1 MSLWKQTCTEG
12 GWHEGTRE
20 KASGRACWSCR
31 RPDLPS
37 ASRTVRRTFVLF
49 QTPGLWS
56 FVRAAPGDCYWEA
69 ADVSASSGGVVCCS
83 HSAVP
88 SACSEAPWLGART
101 LGLQC
106 ALLSSPSSLWC
117 PLVPSNVLL
126 SEVYFDIN
134 IANPV
139 YLHSIFVECVFP
151 SFLLKWVFYWQHS
164 VFVLVGFIW
173 TIMQLVIHLDMFAI
187 LFFVSWW
194 FSVFIPQFPIS
205 CL

>member
-1 MSLWKQTCTEG
+1 MTGVLIKTDMNRG
-12 GWHEGTRE
+12 GWHEGTQGE
-20 KASGRACWSCR
+20 YHGKSALVLRA
-31 RPDLPS
+31 PDLTS

-69 ADVSASSGGVVCCS
+69 SDVSTSSCGVVCCS

-88 SACSEAPWLGART
+88 FCVLRLLGWVHT
-101 LGLQC
+101 HSGLQC
-106 ALLSSPSSLWC
+106 ALLNSPSSVWC
-117 PLVPSNVLL
+117 PLFPSNVLL
-126 SEVYFDIN
+126 AEVYFDIN

-151 SFLLKWVFYWQHS
+151 SFLLKWVFYRQHN

-173 TIMQLVIHLDMFAI
+173 TIM
-187 LFFVSWW
+187 
-194 FSVFIPQFPIS
+194 
-205 CL
+205 